1 MRRDE
6 RERKRELKIL
16 PSNCLGAAKPFPTS
30 SPLPPLDKTSVG
42 KRWLSRIHQNHSRKL
57 WIEQFSLESSIS
69 EGGRSIDSL
78 KYKRGRPVDTRGSA
92 IPRTC
97 FHARRV
103 GFYTPPLHAVFR
115 AHAVGNDR
123 ARESQ
128 SRGRTS
134 KEEEGAGKGLLT
146 GRMSPLRATVIRQ
159 SLSLSSQL
167 KIYSPANKRQP
178 RGERRRGGGE
188 TRWVTFEAKRDYFR
202 RLESLAVRFIR
213 FLEFAPRWKF
223 LKIVQVSM
231 EIKLTWSSSDEI
243 CNYAIFNATFNNRF
257 RSCSLR

>member
-1 MRRDE
+1 M
-6 RERKRELKIL
+6 
-16 PSNCLGAAKPFPTS
+16 
-30 SPLPPLDKTSVG
+30 
-42 KRWLSRIHQNHSRKL
+42 
-57 WIEQFSLESSIS
+57 
-69 EGGRSIDSL
+69 
-78 KYKRGRPVDTRGSA
+78 KYKRGRPVDTRGSV

-103 GFYTPPLHAVFR
+103 GFYTPPLHAV
-115 AHAVGNDR
+115 GNDG

-146 GRMSPLRATVIRQ
+146 GRMSPLRAAVIRQ
-159 SLSLSSQL
+159 SALSLSLFLSSQL

-202 RLESLAVRFIR
+202 RLESLVTLFVS
-213 FLEFAPRWKF
+213 FDFSSKFAPRWKF
-223 LKIVQVSM
+223 LKIVQISM
-231 EIKLTWSSSDEI
+231 EIKLT
-243 CNYAIFNATFNNRF
+243 
-257 RSCSLR
+257 

>member
-97 FHARRV
+97 FHARR
-103 GFYTPPLHAVFR
+103 
-115 AHAVGNDR
+115 VGNDR

>member
-103 GFYTPPLHAVFR
+103 GFYTPPLHAV
-115 AHAVGNDR
+115 GNDG

-146 GRMSPLRATVIRQ
+146 GRMSPLRAAVIRQ
-159 SLSLSSQL
+159 SALSLSLPS
-167 KIYSPANKRQP
+167 
-178 RGERRRGGGE
+178 
-188 TRWVTFEAKRDYFR
+188 
-202 RLESLAVRFIR
+202 
-213 FLEFAPRWKF
+213 
-223 LKIVQVSM
+223 
-231 EIKLTWSSSDEI
+231 
-243 CNYAIFNATFNNRF
+243 
-257 RSCSLR
+257 